1 MPTSPASRRA
11 IFLDRDGT
19 ITIDTGYPSDPDE
32 VELLPGAADG
42 LRTLRDRGWALVLVS
57 NQSGVGRGM
66 ITPEQAQAVHD
77 RLMDELRATGVQFDG
92 AYYCPHAP
100 DDACECRKPRS
111 GLLRRAASELRI
123 DLARSVMVGDR
134 QSDVEAGRGAGCRTV
149 LLGSGDG
156 HPDVRAAD
164 WAELV
169 ATVTGAPL

>member
-1 MPTSPASRRA
+1 MPRSLARRRA

-19 ITIDTGYPSDPDE
+19 VTIDTGYPSDPDE

-77 RLMDELRATGVQFDG
+77 RLMVALRASGVELDG

-111 GLLRRAASELRI
+111 GLLRRAAAELRL
-123 DLARSVMVGDR
+123 DLAGSVMVGDR
-134 QSDVEAGRGAGCRTV
+134 QSDIEAGKEAGCTTV
-149 LLGSGDG
+149 LLGPGEGD
-156 HPDVRAAD
+156 PDVRAAD
-164 WAELV
+164 WAELL
-169 ATVTGAPL
+169 ATVTDGRL

>member
-1 MPTSPASRRA
+1 MSRASRRA

-57 NQSGVGRGM
+57 NQSAVGRGI
-66 ITPEQAQAVHD
+66 ITLEQAQAVHD
-77 RLMDELRATGVQFDG
+77 RLLVALRASGVEFDG
-92 AYYCPHAP
+92 AYYCPHTP

-111 GLLRRAASELRI
+111 GLLRRAATELRL
-123 DLARSVMVGDR
+123 DLAGSVMVGDR
-134 QSDVEAGRGAGCRTV
+134 QSDVEAGRDAGCTTV
-149 LLGSGDG
+149 LLGPGEGD
-156 HPDVRAAD
+156 PDVRATD

-169 ATVTGAPL
+169 ATVTDARL